1 MQKQYSSF
9 KEAIE
14 ATTPAQF
21 MCFGNWNTQLR
32 DGEYFALCVT
42 DYQRTPH
49 TIAEENGVYIVGI
62 EKTSGGNGWYISK
75 RYSQRANTV
84 RGKSVVLKIDPEN
97 LSKFCQLK

>member
-1 MQKQYSSF
+1 MHKY
-9 KEAIE
+9 KNTEEAIN
-14 ATTPAQF
+14 ATIPATF
-21 MCFGNWNTQLR
+21 VCFGKWNTQLR
-32 DGEYFALCVT
+32 ENEFFALCVT
-42 DYQRTPH
+42 DDHATPH
-49 TIAEENGVYIVGI
+49 TIAQEGDAHIVGI